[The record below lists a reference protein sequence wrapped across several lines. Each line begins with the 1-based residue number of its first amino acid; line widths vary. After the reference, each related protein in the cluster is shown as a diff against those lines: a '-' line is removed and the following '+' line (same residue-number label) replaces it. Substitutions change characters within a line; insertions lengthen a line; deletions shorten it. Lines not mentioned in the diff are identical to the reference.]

1 MLVVECC
8 YVNSIGL
15 SEGETNKWMLF
26 ETSSTLVYGS
36 TNISNLLLND
46 KLLNIDAR
54 AKSSALPETQKK
66 CAKWIETEAWLPNL
80 RYRFPFVQLCQD
92 SVSAPIVRYCKGC
105 IFNEWKYFCFR
116 RGGFS
121 SHWILVVLFLIY
133 RETVFLAC
141 CHMCYWNLS
150 SPKAWRVCVLS
161 T

>member
-66 CAKWIETEAWLPNL
+66 SPDLEK
-80 RYRFPFVQLCQD
+80 
-92 SVSAPIVRYCKGC
+92 
-105 IFNEWKYFCFR
+105 
-116 RGGFS
+116 
-121 SHWILVVLFLIY
+121 
-133 RETVFLAC
+133 
-141 CHMCYWNLS
+141 MC
-150 SPKAWRVCVLS
+150 
-161 T
+161 